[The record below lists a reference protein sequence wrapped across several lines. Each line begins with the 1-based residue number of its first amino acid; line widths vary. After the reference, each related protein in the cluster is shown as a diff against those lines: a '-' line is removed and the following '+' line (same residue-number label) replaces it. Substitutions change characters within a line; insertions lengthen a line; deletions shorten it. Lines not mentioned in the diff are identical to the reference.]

1 MLKKQIRDSSKRQ
14 SRLKVN
20 LRPSPATAIS
30 IVALLVALSGSAY
43 AATGGNFILGGANTA
58 SKVSSLA
65 NKKGTALSL
74 SSMAGTPS
82 LTVNSAVQ
90 VPNLNASLLGG
101 SPSSSFVMGGG
112 TMVSGTQTVTSGNK
126 ANIVSTPDNSF
137 TLQGECDPFGK
148 NSGAAILVVNNS
160 QQSLQVDILLDTY
173 GNNFISGGA
182 LTIPAGSGSAMLPA
196 NDTTGGGIVFM
207 QGVSGSRILTM
218 TASATYTSGSPN
230 TCVTTAEITSS
241 V

>member
-101 SPSSSFVMGGG
+101 SASSSFVMGGG

-137 TLQGECDPFGK
+137 TLQGECDPFGT
-148 NSGAAILVVNNS
+148 NSGAAILLFNNS
-160 QQSLQVDILLDTY
+160 PQSLQVDSFMNTFPP
-173 GNNFISGGA
+173 NNFTGGGTF
-182 LTIPAGSGSAMLPA
+182 TIPAGSSNAVLPV
-196 NDTTGGGIVFM
+196 NTGGGIVFM
-207 QGVSGSRILTM
+207 QGVSGSRVLTM
-218 TASATYTSGSPN
+218 TASATYTPGSPS